1 MKIKYYIDTSVF
13 GGVYDEEFQEISKL
27 LFDKIEREGI
37 TILYSELTENELR
50 RAPEDVKDFIKQL
63 PSEGV
68 EYLEISKEAFD
79 LARQY
84 ITEKVIGQTS
94 YDDCVHIALA
104 TINRADVLISWNFKH
119 IVNLKR
125 IHGYNAVNLKL
136 GYPILEIRSPK
147 EIIDYED
154 KD

>member
-1 MKIKYYIDTSVF
+1 MLGLTS
-13 GGVYDEEFQEISKL
+13 L
-27 LFDKIEREGI
+27 
-37 TILYSELTENELR
+37 
-50 RAPEDVKDFIKQL
+50 
-63 PSEGV
+63 
-68 EYLEISKEAFD
+68 
-79 LARQY
+79 Y
-84 ITEKVIGQTS
+84 ITEKIVVQTS

>member
-13 GGVYDEEFQEISKL
+13 GGLYDEEFQEFTEL
-27 LFDKIEREGI
+27 LFDKIDKEKI
-37 TILYSELTENELR
+37 TILYSELTENELKN
-50 RAPEDVKDFIKQL
+50 APENVKNFVKKMSADRI
-63 PSEGV
+63 

-79 LARQY
+79 LALKY
-84 ITEKVIGQTS
+84 IAENVVGQTS

-104 TINRADVLISWNFKH
+104 TINKADVLISWNFKH

-125 IHGYNAVNLKL
+125 IHGYNAVNLRL

>member
-1 MKIKYYIDTSVF
+1 MQEKCDFADYIVSLNKKITNDN
-13 GGVYDEEFQEISKL
+13 
-27 LFDKIEREGI
+27 I

-50 RAPEDVKDFIKQL
+50 KAPEKVKEFIKQL
-63 PSEGV
+63 PLKKI
-68 EYLEISKEAFD
+68 EYLELTKEAYD
-79 LARQY
+79 LALQY
-84 ITEKVIGQTS
+84 INEKVVGQTS

-147 EIIDYED
+147 EIIDYEN